1 MGTIIAGM
9 ISHEWRG
16 RLLTALRAHWPMT
29 LLTVVVAWAAI
40 GLHRTGHSWGDDF
53 TLYLRQA
60 GSLLDGNV
68 GQVIADNHFNVR
80 NAAKPG
86 FSPYVYPWGF
96 PMLLAPFYR
105 LFGLD
110 YAALKLVEVAS
121 LIGFLWGFHAIVRQR
136 MTRWLAFATVATVG
150 TTMAYLVH
158 TDKLVSEFPYMA
170 AVTLTLWW
178 LDRLRRDGQPLDLAT
193 RRQLVIL
200 GLLAMCV
207 FNVRREGLAIVA
219 AIAVAQILDLRGRWR
234 TADRAQ
240 LLMPH
245 VAFLTSVIALQLM
258 LPSAL
263 APQYE
268 GSGLHQT
275 WSKLQGPFR
284 TAFADQLGFPD
295 LVGAGLLVVFLLVVA
310 GTAIRLWKSPS
321 TDAPLAT
328 FAVGSMIIVGMIPA
342 VADRYLL
349 AITPFAIYFAA
360 QAIAAI
366 PLPRRLTAVH
376 SGAWL
381 ATALLAAVTLV
392 HISDLPSAVS
402 KSQAFNDSGRIVD
415 GPQAPY
421 AQSAFAAIRTYT
433 HQDDVVA
440 FFKVRALTFYT
451 DRRGVQSDV
460 LEIVRQRADFLM
472 MRRDSTFS
480 QPLVDDT
487 QAAQMKWVEVWSDN
501 DWVLWRLPL
510 YESS

>member
-1 MGTIIAGM
+1 MM
-9 ISHEWRG
+9 
-16 RLLTALRAHWPMT
+16 LLSAA
-29 LLTVVVAWAAI
+29 VAWAAI
-40 GLHRTGHSWGDDF
+40 GLHRTGHTWGDDF

-60 GSLLDGNV
+60 GSLIDGNV
-68 GQVIADNHFNVR
+68 GQVIADNHFNVA

-121 LIGFLWGFHAIVRQR
+121 LLGFLWGFHAVVRQR
-136 MTRWLAFATVATVG
+136 MTRWLALATVVFVG
-150 TTMAYLVH
+150 TSMAYLMH

-170 AVTLTLWW
+170 AVALTLWW
-178 LDRLRRDGQPLDLAT
+178 LDRLRKNQQPLDAAT

-219 AIAVAQILDLRGRWR
+219 AIAVAQLLDLRGRWR

-240 LLMPH
+240 ILTPYA
-245 VAFLTSVIALQLM
+245 AFLGSVILLQLM

-263 APQYE
+263 APEYE

-284 TAFADQLGFPD
+284 TAFANQLGFPD
-295 LVGAGLLVVFLLVVA
+295 LAGVGLLLVFLMVTA
-310 GTAIRLWKSPS
+310 GVIIRLWKSPS

-328 FAVGSMIIVGMIPA
+328 FAVGSMVIVGMIPA

-349 AITPFAIYFAA
+349 AITPFAVYFAA
-360 QAIAAI
+360 QAVAAI
-366 PLPRRLTAVH
+366 PLQRGLPARHA
-376 SGAWL
+376 GAWL
-381 ATALLAAVTLV
+381 ATALLAATTFV
-392 HISDLPSAVS
+392 HISELPSAVS
-402 KSQAFNDSGRIVD
+402 DAQNFNDAGRVVD
-415 GPQAPY
+415 GPEAPY
-421 AQSAFAAIRTYT
+421 AQAAFNAIRTYT
-433 HQDDVVA
+433 RQDDVVA

-460 LEIVRQRADFLM
+460 LDIVRQRADYFM
-472 MRRDSTFS
+472 MRRGSAFS
-480 QPLVDDT
+480 QPLVDDAK
-487 QAAQMKWVEVWSDN
+487 AAAMEWVKVWSDG
-501 DWVLWRLPL
+501 DWVLWRLP
-510 YESS
+510 SR

>member
-1 MGTIIAGM
+1 MM
-9 ISHEWRG
+9 
-16 RLLTALRAHWPMT
+16 LLS
-29 LLTVVVAWAAI
+29 VVVAWAAI
-40 GLHRTGHSWGDDF
+40 GLHRTGHTWGDDF

-68 GQVIADNHFNVR
+68 GQVIADNHFNVD

-96 PMLLAPFYR
+96 PVLLAPFYR

-121 LIGFLWGFHAIVRQR
+121 LIGFLWGFHAIVRR
-136 MTRWLAFATVATVG
+136 RVTRRLAFATVAFVG
-150 TTMAYLVH
+150 TTLAYLVH
-158 TDKLVSEFPYMA
+158 TNQLVSEFPYMA
-170 AVTLTLWW
+170 VVALTLWW
-178 LDRLRRDGQPLDLAT
+178 LDHLRTNQQPLDAAT

-219 AIAVAQILDLRGRWR
+219 SIAVAQLLDLRGRWR
-234 TADRAQ
+234 TAERAQ
-240 LLMPH
+240 I
-245 VAFLTSVIALQLM
+245 LTPFVTFVGSVILVQLM
-258 LPSAL
+258 LPSSL
-263 APQYE
+263 APEYE

-275 WSKLQGPFR
+275 WSKLHGPFR

-295 LVGAGLLVVFLLVVA
+295 LAGVGLLLVFLVVVA
-310 GTAIRLWKSPS
+310 GIVIRLWKSPS
-321 TDAPLAT
+321 TDAPLAI
-328 FAVGSMIIVGMIPA
+328 FAVGSMMIVGMIPA

-349 AITPFAIYFAA
+349 AITPFAVYFAA
-360 QAIAAI
+360 QAVAAI
-366 PLPRRLTAVH
+366 PLPRRLSARH
-376 SGAWL
+376 AGAWA
-381 ATALLAAVTLV
+381 ATALLAAATVV
-392 HISDLPSAVS
+392 HISHLPSAVS
-402 KSQAFNDSGRIVD
+402 DAQNFNDSGKVVN

-421 AQSAFAAIRTYT
+421 AQAAFDAIRTHT
-433 HQDDVVA
+433 QQDDVVA

-460 LEIVRQRADFLM
+460 LQIVRQRADYFM
-472 MRRDSTFS
+472 MRRDSAFS
-480 QPLVDDT
+480 QPLVDDAN
-487 QAAQMKWVEVWSDN
+487 AADMEWAEVWSDS